1 MKQRRNIHF
10 GLFKYKVAYTVMRK
24 AKPHTEYR
32 DEEEKTSYIE
42 GFEDLVWDRISARL
56 NLKVKESSKS
66 TGHWMKKGEVE
77 RLHSMGKTNYEL

>member
-1 MKQRRNIHF
+1 MKKRRNIHF

-32 DEEEKTSYIE
+32 DEEERTSFIE
-42 GFEDLVWDRISARL
+42 DFEDIVWERISSRL
-56 NLKVKESSKS
+56 NLELKESSSK
-66 TGHWMKKGEVE
+66 TGWWMKKGEVE